1 MNIRTIVTTAL
12 VLLVAVSNGLAADVS
27 GKWTAEVQGRG
38 GQTRTMTLTLKADGD
53 KLTGTV
59 SGMQGRENPISDGK
73 VNGDEISFTV
83 SAETQNGTMKTNYTG
98 KLSGDELKMKGQRE
112 GADRT
117 MEFTAKRAN

>member
-1 MNIRTIVTTAL
+1 M
-12 VLLVAVSNGLAADVS
+12 
-27 GKWTAEVQGRG
+27 
-38 GQTRTMTLTLKADGD
+38 TMMLKADGD

-73 VNGDEISFTV
+73 VKGDEISFTV
-83 SAETQNGTMKTNYTG
+83 SAETPNGTMKTNYTG

-117 MEFTAKRAN
+117 QEFTAKRAN